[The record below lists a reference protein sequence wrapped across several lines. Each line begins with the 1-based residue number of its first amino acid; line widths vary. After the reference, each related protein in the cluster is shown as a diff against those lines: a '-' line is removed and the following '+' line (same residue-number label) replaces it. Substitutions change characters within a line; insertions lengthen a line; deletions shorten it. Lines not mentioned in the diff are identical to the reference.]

1 LSRSV
6 SHAFLN
12 VSDIQTSQ
20 LTSTQHGLEEVQLAD
35 TDAILD
41 GGILATPSRKRK
53 ADEIRD
59 SEDEDD
65 LEGSDEDYGWAE
77 EDDGEL
83 PPPPPQWQ
91 GSEDILVPGADEGT
105 ADENEEVHELEEEAE
120 DGEEKGEESPAPD
133 AEDHLP

>member
-41 GGILATPSRKRK
+41 AGILTTPSQKRK

-77 EDDGEL
+77 EDDGQL
-83 PPPPPQWQ
+83 PKPPPQWQ
-91 GSEDILVPGADEGT
+91 GSEDILVPGAEERAEDE
-105 ADENEEVHELEEEAE
+105 DEEEPELEEEAE
-120 DGEEKGEESPAPD
+120 DREEGSPVPD
-133 AEDHLP
+133 A